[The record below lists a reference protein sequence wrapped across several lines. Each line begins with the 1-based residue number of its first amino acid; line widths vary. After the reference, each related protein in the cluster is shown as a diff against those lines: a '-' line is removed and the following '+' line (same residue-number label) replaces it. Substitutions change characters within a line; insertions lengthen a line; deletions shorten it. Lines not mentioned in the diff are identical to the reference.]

1 MTLQEIAGHLKGQ
14 LSGPPELEISG
25 LAKIEEAQPG
35 QITFLSNKKY
45 VKYLTTTRASAILID
60 HSIGDVPL
68 PCIKVENAYIGFVM
82 LLHLFNPG
90 RSQLFEGISSQVF
103 IHPSAKIDDNV
114 HIGPFVF
121 IGPQVKIGRNTII
134 YPGVVLL
141 ENVCVGEEC
150 LIYPNVS
157 IRENCVI
164 GNRVILH
171 NGAVIG
177 SDGFGFA
184 PQQNEYLKIPQIGS
198 VIIEDDVEI
207 GANTTID
214 RATLGNTVIKKGTKL
229 DNLIQIA
236 HNVVIGEH
244 TVMAA
249 QSGIAG
255 STEVGKHATIA
266 GQVGITGHIKIGN
279 DVIIGAQS
287 GISNDVSDKTVMFG
301 TPALPLMQRKRID
314 VSLRH
319 LPESIKKIQNL
330 EKEIKYLKEELYKLM
345 KSE

>member
-1 MTLQEIAGHLKGQ
+1 MTLQEIAAHLKGQ
-14 LSGPPELEISG
+14 LCGPPALEISG
-25 LAKIEEAQPG
+25 LAKIEEAQNG

-45 VKYLTTTRASAILID
+45 IKYLASTRASAILVD
-60 HSIGDVPL
+60 HSTGDVPL
-68 PCIKVENAYIGFVM
+68 PCIKVDNAYIGFVM
-82 LLHLFNPG
+82 LLHLFDPG
-90 RSQLFEGISSQVF
+90 RSQLFQGISPLAV
-103 IHPSAKIDDNV
+103 IHSSAKLAEHV
-114 HIGPFVF
+114 HIGPHVYV
-121 IGPQVKIGRNTII
+121 GPQVQIAQNTTI
-134 YPGVVLL
+134 YPGAVLL
-141 ENVCVGEEC
+141 ENVRIGEGC

-171 NGAVIG
+171 NGVVIG

-184 PQQNEYLKIPQIGS
+184 PKQNEYVKIPQIGG

-214 RATLGNTVIKKGTKL
+214 RATLGNTIIKRGSKL

-236 HNVVIGEH
+236 HNVVVGEN

-255 STEVGKHATIA
+255 STEIGNHVTIA
-266 GQVGITGHIKIGN
+266 GQVGITGHIQIGD

-287 GISNDVSDKTVMFG
+287 GISNDVPTKTVMFG
-301 TPALPLMQRKRID
+301 TPAVPLMQRKRID

-319 LPESIKKIQNL
+319 LPEAMKKIQAL
-330 EKEIKYLKEELYKLM
+330 EKEIKHLKEELQKI
-345 KSE
+345 KKTE

>member
-25 LAKIEEAQPG
+25 LAKIDEAQAG

-45 VKYLTTTRASAILID
+45 IKYLATTRASAILVD

-68 PCIKVENAYIGFVM
+68 PCIKVDNAYSGFVM
-82 LLHLFNPG
+82 LLHLFDPG
-90 RSQLFEGISSQVF
+90 RSQLFQGISSQAF
-103 IHPSAKIDDNV
+103 IHPSAKVEDNV

-121 IGPQVKIGRNTII
+121 VGPQVQIARNTTI

-141 ENVCVGEEC
+141 DHVRIGEGC
-150 LIYPNVS
+150 IIYPNVS

-171 NGAVIG
+171 NGVVIG

-184 PQQNEYLKIPQIGS
+184 PKQNEYVKIPQIGG

-207 GANTTID
+207 GANTAID
-214 RATLGNTVIKKGTKL
+214 RATLGNTIIKRGSKL

-236 HNVVIGEH
+236 HNVVIGEN

-255 STEVGKHATIA
+255 STEVGNHVTIA
-266 GQVGITGHIKIGN
+266 GQVGITGHIQIG
-279 DVIIGAQS
+279 DEVIIGAQS
-287 GISNDVSDKTVMFG
+287 GISNDVPTKTVMFG
-301 TPALPLMQRKRID
+301 TPAVPLMQRKRID

-319 LPESIKKIQNL
+319 LPEAMKKIQAL
-330 EKEIKYLKEELYKLM
+330 EKEIRHLKEELQKIK